1 MRNDSTNSLPPIILA
16 SASPRR
22 IELLGRLG
30 ITFEVAASDVR
41 EDEILEMTH
50 RDISGDSVSKMARK
64 AVRALA
70 RSKARA
76 VLTDRPGHLVIGA
89 DTVVVTEEAILGKP
103 SSPDEAAEMLFSLC
117 GRKHRVYTAVAILSD
132 DMERIFISKTSV
144 TFRPRDDHQE
154 ALIRK
159 YVATGLPLD
168 KAGGYGIQD
177 MGALLISKIKGDY
190 YTVVGLPISRLARE
204 LAAFGYRPSDGLKD
218 RQTTDKGGLVC
229 PD

>member
-1 MRNDSTNSLPPIILA
+1 MRNDSRNSLPPIILA

-30 ITFEVAASDVR
+30 VTFTVAVPDIR
-41 EDEILEMTH
+41 EDEILEMIH
-50 RDISGDSVSKMARK
+50 RDLSGDSIYKNARK
-64 AVRALA
+64 AVRTLA
-70 RSKARA
+70 QSKARD
-76 VLTDRPGHLVIGA
+76 VLTDHPGHLVIGA
-89 DTVVVTEEAILGKP
+89 DTVVVTGEAILGKP
-103 SSPDEAAEMLFSLC
+103 SSSAEAEEMLLTLC

-132 DMERIFISKTSV
+132 DIERIFISKTSV
-144 TFRPRDDHQE
+144 TFRPRDDHQT
-154 ALIRK
+154 ALIGR

-177 MGALLISKIKGDY
+177 MGALLISEIKGDY

-204 LAAFGYRPSDGLKD
+204 LVAFGYRPSDK
-218 RQTTDKGGLVC
+218 TTGRRDDDEGGLTC